1 MKILWNYKALY
12 LVVQLKKIIDE
23 TAKLPG
29 YTDDLK
35 PKFIS
40 TDSTFK
46 VVLMNVNYSEEMLE
60 NEKVSA
66 IESKD
71 SAIDEKVSAIERRIA
86 EMKMDKRTKSNICKM
101 FEVIGKDDV
110 FGRTDVSDICGI
122 SYSTAGTLISKMKDY
137 KLIEEITGYGKGKYK
152 FSK

>member
-1 MKILWNYKALY
+1 M
-12 LVVQLKKIIDE
+12 VQLQRIIDE

-29 YTDDLK
+29 YTYDLK

-46 VVLMNVNYSEEMLE
+46 VVLMNVNYSEKRLE
-60 NEKVSA
+60 YEKVSA
-66 IESKD
+66 IENES
-71 SAIDEKVSAIERRIA
+71 SAIDGKVSAIERRIA
-86 EMKMDKRTKSNICKM
+86 EMKMDKRTKLNICKM
-101 FEVIGKDDV
+101 FDTISKDDI

-122 SYSTAGTLISKMKDY
+122 SYSTAGTLISKMKEY

>member
-1 MKILWNYKALY
+1 M
-12 LVVQLKKIIDE
+12 VQLQKIIDE

-46 VVLMNVNYSEEMLE
+46 VVLMNVNYSGETVE
-60 NEKVSA
+60 N
-66 IESKD
+66 
-71 SAIDEKVSAIERRIA
+71 EKVSAIERRIA

-101 FEVIGKDDV
+101 FEAIGEDDV

>member
-66 IESKD
+66 IE
-71 SAIDEKVSAIERRIA
+71 RRIA

-122 SYSTAGTLISKMKDY
+122 SYSTAGTLISKMKEY